1 MKTSLHSIRV
11 YHKMKVALLITGQLR
26 TYELCKHIIKNI
38 LIDKYDTD
46 VFLSIDINNTLR
58 RIPSLNSNKNIDVNT
73 IADVISFLNAK
84 KTYICEDYSN
94 EFNRQ
99 LKTLSNDSIT
109 FSTGNFH
116 NLIMEQCYIITQAYK
131 ILKEYVD
138 ATGIKY
144 DVVIR
149 VRFDQ
154 FIYSPSCNVLS
165 NFVTFDSAGSRIVK
179 YTNDNIHK
187 VAETTKHLKIDVD
200 IPKSNEIYVFGHTND
215 WANDQFWIHSHDS
228 IEIMEKFYDEIPI
241 IMNESVK
248 ADKNFLLYGPIL
260 EKIFL
265 KFIKKYNLEPKLSV
279 VIGEFCRE
287 FYS

>member
-11 YHKMKVALLITGQLR
+11 YHKMKVALLLTGQLR
-26 TYELCKHIIKNI
+26 TYELCKHLVKNI
-38 LIDKYDTD
+38 LIDNYDTD

-58 RIPSLNSNKNIDVNT
+58 RVPSLNSDKNIDVNT
-73 IADVISFLNAK
+73 IADVISFFNPK

-99 LKTLSNDSIT
+99 VKKLSSDSIT
-109 FSTGNFH
+109 FSNGNFH
-116 NLIMEQCYIITQAYK
+116 NLIMEQCYIITQGYR

-138 ATGIKY
+138 STGIKY
-144 DVVIR
+144 DVVMR
-149 VRFDQ
+149 LRFDQ
-154 FIYSPSCNVLS
+154 FIYSPSCDVLS
-165 NFVTFDSAGSRIVK
+165 NFVTFDSAWARIVK
-179 YTNDNIHK
+179 YTSDNIHK
-187 VAETTKHLKIDVD
+187 VAEITKDLKIDVD

-241 IMNESVK
+241 IMNDNVK

>member
-1 MKTSLHSIRV
+1 
-11 YHKMKVALLITGQLR
+11 MKVALLLTGQLR
-26 TYELCKHIIKNI
+26 TYELCKHLVKNI
-38 LIDKYDTD
+38 LIDNYDTD

-58 RIPSLNSNKNIDVNT
+58 RVPSLNSDKNIDVNT
-73 IADVISFLNAK
+73 IADVISFFNPK

-99 LKTLSNDSIT
+99 VKKLSSDSIT
-109 FSTGNFH
+109 FSNGNFH
-116 NLIMEQCYIITQAYK
+116 NLIMEQCYIITQGYR

-138 ATGIKY
+138 STGIKY
-144 DVVIR
+144 DVVMR
-149 VRFDQ
+149 LRFDQ
-154 FIYSPSCNVLS
+154 FIYSPSCDVLS
-165 NFVTFDSAGSRIVK
+165 NFVTFDSAWARIVK
-179 YTNDNIHK
+179 YTSDNIHK
-187 VAETTKHLKIDVD
+187 VAEITKDLKIDVD

-241 IMNESVK
+241 IMNDNVK